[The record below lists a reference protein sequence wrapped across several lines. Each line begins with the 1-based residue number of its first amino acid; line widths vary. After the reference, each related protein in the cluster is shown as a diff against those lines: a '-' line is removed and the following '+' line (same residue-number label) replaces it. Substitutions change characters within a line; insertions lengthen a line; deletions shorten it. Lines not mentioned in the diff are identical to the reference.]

1 MYMRRFM
8 FFRLEEHL
16 YDDSIESG
24 NLWHVLY
31 DFCRKYTLKIWS
43 RQTFS
48 MKYRILLE
56 KCDVIALSVSGSCQI
71 LPDN

>member
-1 MYMRRFM
+1 MFM

-48 MKYRILLE
+48 MKCRILLE